1 MLGNFDRARDL
12 IASAISLTADLG
24 LEIARTGMRFQA
36 AEIELLAGDPSAAER
51 FARDA
56 TETLESIGNNGHYVT
71 VAPIL
76 AEALVLLEREHEAD
90 EIVELVIRRAID
102 DDLDPQIGWRR
113 IRAMVLARRDDLEN
127 AERVARESVK
137 LALKTD
143 FLDHQARSLICLADV
158 LDRAGRP
165 QECIAELENA
175 AQVWERKGNVVRAAA
190 TRTRQTEL
198 NAARAE
204 QHR

>member
-1 MLGNFDRARDL
+1 
-12 IASAISLTADLG
+12 
-24 LEIARTGMRFQA
+24 MRFQA

-137 LALKTD
+137 LTLKTD
-143 FLDHQARSLICLADV
+143 FLDQQARSRICLADV